1 MARIEFNIRCSYEG
15 KPEVKRITGYTFQW
29 KDLYFGVSNDNP
41 IDREDKFKEWTI
53 TELNTGYRI
62 LSAGK
67 KDEAINEILEMDLDI
82 IRKGIE
88 KAGVSDIN
96 EDTIIQSEYLSAE

>member
-1 MARIEFNIRCSYEG
+1 MARVEFNIRCSNDG

-41 IDREDKFKEWTI
+41 INSEDKFKEWSI
-53 TELNTGYRI
+53 TELNTGYKV

-67 KDEAINEILEMDLDI
+67 KDEAINKILDMDLDI

-96 EDTIIQSEYLSAE
+96 EDTIIQWDYLSVK